1 MGVADASLVEIAPG
15 AYAWVQPEGGWWV
28 NNAGLVTA
36 GDGAQAMVVDTCVSS
51 ERTRRF
57 LAAAAEATGGAP
69 VRVAVNTHQHG
80 DHTYGNHLLPAGTL
94 IAAQEN
100 AREGMVEDPFFD
112 DVPRIWEP
120 MPDWSDA
127 VRRPP
132 GLTFREALTLHL
144 GGVRAEVRHPGHTA
158 HTPGDAVVWLPEQG
172 VLYAGDLVFNRVTP
186 LVFMGSLEGAR
197 RSLEWV
203 AGFGADHLV
212 PGHGALL
219 DGGGIERSLDEHDRY
234 YAFVAETAAA
244 GRRAGVGPLE
254 AARGADLGAFA
265 SWPDAERIVLNLHRA
280 YADAEGREMDMVAA
294 FTDALAYTGGPLAC
308 DA

>member
-1 MGVADASLVEIAPG
+1 MGVADASLVEIVPG

-80 DHTYGNHLLPAGTL
+80 DHTYGNHLLPADTL
-94 IAAQEN
+94 IAAQEK
-100 AREGMVEDPFFD
+100 AREGMVQDPFFD
-112 DVPRIWEP
+112 DVPRVWEP

-203 AGFGADHLV
+203 AGWGRWRGRAGRWSGWPGSAPTTWSRGTGRCWRAPGSSARSTSTTGTTRSSPRRRRRGAG
-212 PGHGALL
+212 PASAPW
-219 DGGGIERSLDEHDRY
+219 R
-234 YAFVAETAAA
+234 
-244 GRRAGVGPLE
+244 RRAGPTW
-254 AARGADLGAFA
+254 AR
-265 SWPDAERIVLNLHRA
+265 SRP
-280 YADAEGREMDMVAA
+280 GR
-294 FTDALAYTGGPLAC
+294 TPSGSC
-308 DA
+308 